1 MVKSTCDRED
11 MSVGDSPS
19 LQGRHGVFACITP
32 TLWKKWRVET
42 GGLLGLADSQPSCKT
57 QFHVQGQMLPPRNK
71 TEGNRGHLVPSSSI
85 YACTQVL
92 ASLTHTPHVH
102 THKHTHA
109 QQESS

>member
-1 MVKSTCDRED
+1 M
-11 MSVGDSPS
+11 
-19 LQGRHGVFACITP
+19 
-32 TLWKKWRVET
+32 ET
-42 GGLLGLADSQPSCKT
+42 GGLLGLADGPPE

-71 TEGNRGHLVPSSSI
+71 TEGNRGASSSI

-109 QQESS
+109 QQKSS